1 MAQLLPMRTLVAI
14 GSTTAPIALGTVA
27 APITAIFVLPVRE
40 PAILG
45 RLFINTETAANL
57 DTLQVSN
64 VVHNN
69 ISYCTGATPASVY
82 TSDAIGSPKFGVP
95 ISVNDQLQVEIQ
107 SVGAACLGVQV
118 AFSVL

>member
-14 GSTTAPIALGTVA
+14 GSTTAPMLIGSVA
-27 APITAIFVLPVRE
+27 TPVTTIFVLPVRE

-45 RLFINTETAANL
+45 RLFVNTEAAANIG
-57 DTLQVSN
+57 TLQVSN

-69 ISYCTGATPASVY
+69 ISYCTGATPLSAY
-82 TSDAIGSPKFGVP
+82 TADSIGSPKFGVP

-107 SVGAACLGVQV
+107 NVGAACLGVQV